1 MKNNPA
7 SLCGSG
13 IIFIAKRN
21 VPDVSGRGNTGSNC
35 FRYSPFLFLFNGDH
49 CRSVTV
55 LLERG
60 ILMLKT
66 LVFGL

>member
-21 VPDVSGRGNTGSNC
+21 VPDVSGGGIPGTIVLDIR
-35 FRYSPFLFLFNGDH
+35 
-49 CRSVTV
+49 RSFSYLMVTIV
-55 LLERG
+55 AP
-60 ILMLKT
+60 
-66 LVFGL
+66 